1 MTVSSNII
9 RMLEEREWIRVIG
22 HRDVPGRP
30 ALFGTTKVFLDYFNL
45 KSLDELPPLSELR
58 ELTELEPELPFEGD
72 NPEATPAPTDAAQ
85 ADPDDADNLPD
96 VPAPSLEDAGD
107 IVISPAIPATAAVAA
122 PPGDAAVLAGP
133 AAATDL
139 SPMDADDDTDTA
151 PEHIA

>member
-1 MTVSSNII
+1 
-9 RMLEEREWIRVIG
+9 MLEEREWIRVIG

-72 NPEATPAPTDAAQ
+72 SPEATPAQTDAAQ

-96 VPAPSLEDAGD
+96 VPVPSLEDAGD
-107 IVISPAIPATAAVAA
+107 IVISPDIPATAAVLV
-122 PPGDAAVLAGP
+122 PPGDAAVLADT
-133 AAATDL
+133 AADTDL